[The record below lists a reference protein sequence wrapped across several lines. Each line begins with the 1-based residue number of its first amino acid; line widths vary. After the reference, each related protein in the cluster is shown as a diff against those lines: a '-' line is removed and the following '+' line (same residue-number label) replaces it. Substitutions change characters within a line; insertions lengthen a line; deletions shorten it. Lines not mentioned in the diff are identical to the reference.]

1 MSKGDKQ
8 RTGHLDGCGD
18 AERKTRERLIDQDV
32 HQAEGD
38 TKADNREWQGSLR
51 SLPPGPADRHEQKSR
66 KPEAQGGHAFWADS
80 GKKALPQRRA
90 ERRTS
95 QRADDGGG
103 CLGLSAGADSSRPHS
118 SKPSLWRKTSG
129 IDQRTHG

>member
-66 KPEAQGGHAFWADS
+66 KPEAQGVTPS
-80 GKKALPQRRA
+80 GPTVAKRLFPNAAPSA
-90 ERRTS
+90 E
-95 QRADDGGG
+95 QV
-103 CLGLSAGADSSRPHS
+103 SAPTMAGDA
-118 SKPSLWRKTSG
+118 
-129 IDQRTHG
+129 